1 MIASLKTAAD
11 WMKGSLEGPDGQFGG
26 VSIDSRSIADGD
38 LFFAIAGPNFD
49 GHDYVASAAEKGAAG
64 AVVARDD
71 ISAPSTIRV
80 DDPREALGLLAREW
94 RRRRDALTVGL
105 TGSNGKTTLKELIA
119 SILGRSGSTLAT
131 EGNLNNDLG
140 VPLMLMRLRSEHDYA
155 VIEMGANHEGE
166 IAYLTS
172 LVEPDIVVLNN
183 AGPSHLEGFGSMDG
197 VARGKGEILRGT
209 PRPRTAI
216 LNADDVY
223 YEFWR
228 QSTSDIDVVTFGIE
242 APADV
247 RADDI
252 SVNEDATE
260 FTLVI
265 GNVQRPVR
273 LALHG
278 LHNVKNACAA
288 AAVTHAMKIDLNDI
302 VAGLESAT
310 AVGGRL
316 QALPGVN
323 GSTVFNDSYNANPAS
338 VIAAAQYLVTG
349 RGRSVMVLGDMYE
362 LGPDA
367 DEVHAKLGREL
378 AGIGV
383 DALYAV
389 GEQSRQTVK
398 GFGSSGRWFED
409 QATLIDALLA
419 DLDETSR
426 VIVKGS
432 RSTRMERV
440 VEGITDRAEVT
451 A

>member
-1 MIASLKTAAD
+1 MITSLSHAAD
-11 WMKGSLEGPDGQFGG
+11 WMHGQLEGPDGGFDG
-26 VSIDSRSIADGD
+26 VSIDSRSIAAGD

-49 GHDYVASAAEKGAAG
+49 GHDYVNAAEQQGAAG
-64 AVVARDD
+64 AVVSSEDV
-71 ISAPSTIRV
+71 SATSTIRV
-80 DDPREALGLLAREW
+80 DDPRQALGLLAKAW
-94 RRRRDALTVGL
+94 RRRCDARTVGL

-119 SILGRSGSTLAT
+119 SILGRCGRTLAT

-140 VPLMLMRLRSEHDYA
+140 VPLMLMRLRSDHDFA

-172 LVEPDIVVLNN
+172 LVQPDIVVLNN

-216 LNADDVY
+216 LNADDAY

-228 QSTSDIDVVTFGIE
+228 QSTTDIDVVTFGIE

-247 RADDI
+247 RGDEI
-252 SVNEDATE
+252 SVKEDATE
-260 FTLVI
+260 FMLAI
-265 GNVQRPVR
+265 GDVRRPVR

-288 AAVTHAMKIDLNDI
+288 AAAAHALRIDLNDI

-316 QALPGVN
+316 QALPGIN

-338 VIAAAQYLVTG
+338 VIAAAQFLVTG
-349 RGRSVMVLGDMYE
+349 RGRSVMVLGDMFE
-362 LGPDA
+362 LGPNASD
-367 DEVHAKLGREL
+367 VHANLGEEL
-378 AGIGV
+378 AEIGV

-389 GEQSRQTVK
+389 GEQSRQTVA
-398 GFGSSGRWFED
+398 GFGSKGRWFED
-409 QATLIDALLA
+409 QASLVDALLE
-419 DLDETSR
+419 DLDASSR

-432 RSTRMERV
+432 RSMRMERV
-440 VEGITDRAEVT
+440 VDEITERREATV
-451 A
+451 